1 MQSFALGRLHSFAGI
16 AEGAEN
22 SNFFV
27 SLDAGNYVLTLVERG
42 ARSHLPF
49 TVALLERLHQAGLPV
64 PFAVRD
70 QQGEAILQLAGKP
83 ALLQPRL
90 AGKHILQPERH
101 HCAEVGTALARMHL
115 ATATEVLEYPSDRG
129 LAWMLEQ
136 GSTHAKTLPERQQ
149 ALLKLTLTQAQAL
162 QQSWTTL
169 PQANLHA
176 DLFRDNVLFDGP
188 RLSAM
193 IDFHNACS
201 GPMLYDIAIAV
212 NDWCCTDDGQLDG
225 DLASALLCAY
235 ARLRPFTL
243 AETRHWDAFLKV
255 ACLRFWLSRLIAA
268 QTGHRAGVQIKPPEA
283 FEQRLMHRQT
293 GQISLPLAL

>member
-1 MQSFALGRLHSFAGI
+1 MQTFALGRLHTFSGI

-27 SLDAGNYVLTLVERG
+27 SLDTGNYVLTLVERG
-42 ARSHLPF
+42 ARSNLPF

-64 PFAVRD
+64 PFALHN
-70 QQGEAILQLAGKP
+70 QQGEAVLQLAGKP

-90 AGKHILQPERH
+90 PGKHILQPNRH
-101 HCAEVGTALARMHL
+101 HCSEVGLALARMHL
-115 ATATEVLEYPSDRG
+115 ATGEQVIEHPSDRG

-136 GSTHAKTLPERQQ
+136 GSQLAEILSDRQR
-149 ALLKLTLTQAQAL
+149 ALLRLSLAEAEAL
-162 QQSWTTL
+162 QLSWTQL

-188 RLSAM
+188 QLSGM

-212 NDWCCTDDGQLDG
+212 NDWCSADDGRLNE
-225 DLASALLCAY
+225 DLTRALLCAY

-243 AETRHWDAFLKV
+243 AESHQWAAFLKIG
-255 ACLRFWLSRLIAA
+255 CLRFWLSRLVAE
-268 QTGHRAGVQIKPPEA
+268 QTDHRAGVQIKPPEE
-283 FEQRLMHRQT
+283 FERRLMQRQT
-293 GQISLPLAL
+293 KQISLPLKL

>member
-27 SLDAGNYVLTLVERG
+27 SLDAGNFVLTLVERG

-49 TVALLERLHQAGLPV
+49 TVALLERLQQAGLPV

-70 QQGEAILQLAGKP
+70 QQGEAVLQLAGKP

-90 AGKHILQPERH
+90 VGKHILKPDRQ

-115 ATATEVLEYPSDRG
+115 ATAGAVLEHPSDRG

-136 GSTHAKTLPERQQ
+136 GSQQAIKLAERQR
-149 ALLKLTLTQAQAL
+149 ALLKRALRDVQAL
-162 QQSWTTL
+162 QLSWSTL

-188 RLSAM
+188 QLSGV

-201 GPMLYDIAIAV
+201 GPMLYDVAIAV
-212 NDWCCTDDGQLDG
+212 NDWCCASDKQLDE
-225 DLASALLCAY
+225 DLTHALLSAY
-235 ARLRPFTL
+235 GQLRPFSP
-243 AETRHWDAFLKV
+243 AEAHQWEAFLRV
-255 ACLRFWLSRLIAA
+255 GCLRFWLSRLLAA
-268 QTGHRAGVQIKPPEA
+268 QTAHHSGVQIKPPEE
-283 FEQRLMHRQT
+283 FEQRLIRRQT